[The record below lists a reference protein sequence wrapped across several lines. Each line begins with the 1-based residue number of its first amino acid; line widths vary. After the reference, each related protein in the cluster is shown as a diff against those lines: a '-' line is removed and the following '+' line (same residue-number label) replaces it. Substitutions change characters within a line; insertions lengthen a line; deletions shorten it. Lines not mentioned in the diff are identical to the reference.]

1 MLDLN
6 KCLNYFY
13 IERREL
19 FGFFSNFF
27 SFFYIRINLI
37 LIIGLILLDWLVA
50 YIMNIRLKGGL
61 TVLHYNVDFGVDLI
75 GEPEKIYILPLLGL
89 VLAVINTVLLG
100 MVYKNDRFTA
110 SILLAATI
118 FINIFLFIALAFIYL
133 FNFNLI

>member
-1 MLDLN
+1 M
-6 KCLNYFY
+6 
-13 IERREL
+13 
-19 FGFFSNFF
+19 
-27 SFFYIRINLI
+27 
-37 LIIGLILLDWLVA
+37 DWLVA